1 MNEAIDSGA
10 AEFGGPFGMPSHPER
25 ATALGEI
32 HSRPFTL
39 IRTPR
44 AILHLAFISEEAE
57 PARDLAVLS
66 QLCRMR
72 GLSGPDPDARHH
84 TLEWG
89 GGTLRWERHTEF
101 TAWWWDAPAPADFL
115 DPLKGHPFGDGFRA
129 PGQLISAIRL
139 DVRPAEEKGED
150 QAQEIAQVKSEEGVE
165 ARWLAPFDPVSLCYS
180 AVEGGLARAATDFR
194 QDADGLT
201 RILVVDHGLGPAR
214 AGALSQRL
222 IEIETYRTLAMLGL
236 PVAQALGPRLRRIQ
250 SRLAAITGEL
260 RDGRAADSQRLLD
273 ELIDLAAELEADA
286 VAALHRFGAS
296 RAYDEIVG
304 QRLAAIG
311 ERPISGYET
320 WSAFLGRRLQPAMRT
335 CRSVEERQ
343 TSLSQKLARGAD
355 LLRTRID
362 VELERQ
368 NRDLLASMNRRARL
382 QLRLQRTVEGLSVA
396 AVSYYVVGLL
406 YYLFQGVE
414 EAGLLLDPTLAAAAA
429 VPPVVLIIWWL
440 VRRIR
445 RNYEDD

>member
-1 MNEAIDSGA
+1 MNEIIDSGA
-10 AEFGGPFGMPSHPER
+10 SRLGGPFGMPSHPER

-39 IRTPR
+39 VRTPR
-44 AILHLAFISEEAE
+44 AILQLAFITDEAE
-57 PARDLAVLS
+57 PASDLAVLAE
-66 QLCRMR
+66 LCRMR
-72 GLSGPDPDARHH
+72 GLSGPDPEARHH

-89 GGTLRWERHTEF
+89 SGTLRWERHTEF
-101 TAWWWDAPAPADFL
+101 TAWWWVAPAPPDFL
-115 DPLKGHPFGDGFRA
+115 DPLKGRPFGNGFRA
-129 PGQLISAIRL
+129 PGQLISAVRL
-139 DVRPAEEKGED
+139 DVRTGGEGDEE
-150 QAQEIAQVKSEEGVE
+150 
-165 ARWLAPFDPVSLCYS
+165 WLAPFDPVSLCWS
-180 AVEGGLARAATDFR
+180 EMDGGLAKAATDFR

-201 RILVVDHGLGPAR
+201 RILVVDGGLGPAR

-250 SRLAAITGEL
+250 SRLAEITAEL
-260 RDGRAADSQRLLD
+260 RDGKASDGQRLLD

-304 QRLAAIG
+304 QRLAAVG
-311 ERPISGYET
+311 EQPISGYET
-320 WSAFLGRRLQPAMRT
+320 WSAFLKRRLQPAMRT

-343 TSLSQKLARGAD
+343 ASLSQKLARGAN

-368 NRDLLASMNRRARL
+368 NRDLLSSMNRRARL

-406 YYLFQGVE
+406 YYLFQGAE
-414 EAGLLLDPTLAAAAA
+414 EAGLVLDPTVAAAAA
-429 VPPVVLIIWWL
+429 VPPVVLAVWWM

-445 RNYEDD
+445 RRSDEE

>member
-1 MNEAIDSGA
+1 MNDVIDSGA
-10 AEFGGPFGMPSHPER
+10 SQLSSPFGLPSHPQR

-39 IRTPR
+39 VRTPR
-44 AILHLAFISEEAE
+44 AILHLAFMTEETE
-57 PARDLAVLS
+57 PARDLAVLTE
-66 QLCRMR
+66 LCRMR
-72 GLSGPDPDARHH
+72 GHSGPDPEARHH

-115 DPLKGHPFGDGFRA
+115 DPLKGHPFGNGFRA
-129 PGQLISAIRL
+129 PGQLISAVRL
-139 DVRPAEEKGED
+139 DVRPGGED
-150 QAQEIAQVKSEEGVE
+150 DE
-165 ARWLAPFDPVSLCYS
+165 ALIAPFDPISLCFS
-180 AVEGGLARAATDFR
+180 EMDGGNARAATDFR
-194 QDADGLT
+194 QDSDGLT
-201 RILVVDHGLGPAR
+201 RILVIDRGLGPAR

-250 SRLAAITGEL
+250 SRLAEITAEL
-260 RDGRAADSQRLLD
+260 RDGRAADGQRLLD
-273 ELIDLAAELEADA
+273 ELIERAAELEADA

-304 QRLAAIG
+304 QRLAAID
-311 ERPISGYET
+311 ERPISGHET
-320 WSAFLGRRLQPAMRT
+320 WSAFLKRRLAPAMRT

-343 TSLSQKLARGAD
+343 ANLSQKLARAAN

-406 YYLFQGVE
+406 TYLFQGAE
-414 EAGLLLDPTLAAAAA
+414 EAGLVLDPAIAAAAS
-429 VPPVVLIIWWL
+429 VPPVLLIIWWL

-445 RNYEDD
+445 RRYDDE

>member
-1 MNEAIDSGA
+1 MNEAIRHDASGLS
-10 AEFGGPFGMPSHPER
+10 GPYGLPSHPER
-25 ATALGEI
+25 PTALGEI

-39 IRTPR
+39 IATPR
-44 AILHLAFISEEAE
+44 TILHLAFITEEAE

-66 QLCRMR
+66 ELCRMR
-72 GLSGPDPDARHH
+72 GRSGPDPEARHH

-115 DPLKGHPFGDGFRA
+115 DPMKGHPFGDGFRA

-139 DVRPAEEKGED
+139 DMYP
-150 QAQEIAQVKSEEGVE
+150 AQERDEELL
-165 ARWLAPFDPVSLCYS
+165 ARFDPVSLCWS
-180 AVEGGLARAATDFR
+180 EMDGGLAKAATDFR

-201 RILVVDHGLGPAR
+201 RILVVDRGLGPAR

-250 SRLAAITGEL
+250 SRLAEITAEL

-273 ELIDLAAELEADA
+273 ELIDLSAELEADA

-320 WSAFLGRRLQPAMRT
+320 WAAFLKRRLQPAMRT

-343 TSLSQKLARGAD
+343 ASLSQKLARGAN

-396 AVSYYVVGLL
+396 AVSYYVVGLFA
-406 YYLFQGVE
+406 YLFRGAE
-414 EAGLLLDPTLAAAAA
+414 AAGLVLDPALAAAAA
-429 VPPVVLIIWWL
+429 VPLVVLAIWWL

-445 RNYEDD
+445 RGYEAD